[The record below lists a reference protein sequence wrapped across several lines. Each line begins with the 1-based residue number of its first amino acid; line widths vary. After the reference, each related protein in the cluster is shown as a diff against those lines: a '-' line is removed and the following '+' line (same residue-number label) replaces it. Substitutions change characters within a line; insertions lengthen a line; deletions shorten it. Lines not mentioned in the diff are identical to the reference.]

1 MTLRLFWLNRFN
13 RLNTFYRLFA
23 FNRFT
28 HILGAMK
35 ITVYNMKGSA
45 GKTPIATNIAL
56 DREYALATN
65 EPYNLLD
72 TILPEERLFALQ
84 PDEEFP
90 AFPDEIDVVFD
101 LAGLM
106 SRDARPSIV
115 SAVSQSNVVLVPIYN
130 ELKCIHAGI
139 HTIRELLPYNQ
150 NIVVVATK
158 LVKRKGEAFKDWS
171 DSEDAKN
178 IKSVVEHAVGDHI
191 PVLPLKFSRV
201 FDTIFEQE
209 RSIAQMMQDDPL
221 ARYTYREVSA
231 QFDSLL
237 SYLEKH
243 YA

>member
-1 MTLRLFWLNRFN
+1 
-13 RLNTFYRLFA
+13 
-23 FNRFT
+23 
-28 HILGAMK
+28 MK
-35 ITVYNMKGSA
+35 ITTYNMKGSA

-72 TILPEERLFALQ
+72 TILPEERLFSLQ

-90 AFPDEIDVVFD
+90 PFPSDIDVVFD

-115 SAVSQSNVVLVPIYN
+115 SAVSQSDVVLVPIYN

-139 HTIRELLPYNQ
+139 HTIRELLPFNK
-150 NIVVVATK
+150 NLVVVATK
-158 LVKRKGEAFKDWS
+158 LIKRKGETFRDWAE
-171 DSEDAKN
+171 SEDAKN
-178 IKSVVEHAVGDHI
+178 IRNVVEHAVGESI
-191 PVLPLKFSRV
+191 PVVPLKFSRV

-209 RSIAQMMQDDPL
+209 RSIRQIMDDDPL
-221 ARYTYREVSA
+221 ARYTYREIAA
-231 QFDSLL
+231 QFDALI
-237 SYLEKH
+237 SYLEQN

>member
-1 MTLRLFWLNRFN
+1 
-13 RLNTFYRLFA
+13 
-23 FNRFT
+23 
-28 HILGAMK
+28 
-35 ITVYNMKGSA
+35 MKGSA

-72 TILPEERLFALQ
+72 TILPEERLFSLQ

-90 AFPDEIDVVFD
+90 TFPDGIDVVFD

-106 SRDARPSIV
+106 SREARASIV
-115 SAVSQSNVVLVPIYN
+115 SAVSQSDVVLVPIYN
-130 ELKCIHAGI
+130 ELKCIHSGI
-139 HTIRELLPYNQ
+139 HTIHELLPYNK

-158 LVKRKGEAFKDWS
+158 LVKRKGEVFKDWS
-171 DSEDAKN
+171 ECEDAKN
-178 IKSVVEHAVGDHI
+178 IKAVVDHAVGQGI

-209 RSIAQMMQDDPL
+209 RSIRQMMEEDGL
-221 ARYTYREVSA
+221 ARYTYRDVAA

-237 SYLEKH
+237 SYIEKH

>member
-1 MTLRLFWLNRFN
+1 
-13 RLNTFYRLFA
+13 
-23 FNRFT
+23 
-28 HILGAMK
+28 
-35 ITVYNMKGSA
+35 MKGSA

-65 EPYNLLD
+65 EPYNILD
-72 TILPEERLFALQ
+72 AILPEERLFSLQ

-90 AFPDEIDVVFD
+90 DFLDSIDVVFD

-115 SAVSQSNVVLVPIYN
+115 SAVSQSDVVLVPIYN

-139 HTIRELLPYNQ
+139 HTIRELQPYSRK
-150 NIVVVATK
+150 IVVVATK
-158 LVKRKGEAFKDWS
+158 LIKRKGEVFKDWS

-178 IKSVVEHAVGDHI
+178 IRTVVDHAVGEGI

-209 RSIAQMMQDDPL
+209 RAIRHMMEKDAL
-221 ARYTYREVSA
+221 ARYTYREVAA

-237 SYLEKH
+237 SYLETN
-243 YA
+243 YAK

>member
-1 MTLRLFWLNRFN
+1 
-13 RLNTFYRLFA
+13 
-23 FNRFT
+23 
-28 HILGAMK
+28 MK

-72 TILPEERLFALQ
+72 TILPEERLFSLQ
-84 PDEEFP
+84 PDE
-90 AFPDEIDVVFD
+90 AFPSFPDGIDVVFD

-139 HTIRELLPYNQ
+139 HTIRELQPYNK

-158 LVKRKGEAFKDWS
+158 LIKRKGETFTDWNA
-171 DSEDAKN
+171 SEDAKN
-178 IKSVVEHAVGDHI
+178 ITAVVEHAIGKGI
-191 PVLPLKFSRV
+191 PILPLKFSRV

-209 RSIAQMMQDDPL
+209 RSIRHLMEDDAL
-221 ARYTYREVSA
+221 ARYTYREVAS
-231 QFDSLL
+231 QFDHLL
-237 SYLEKH
+237 SYLEQN

>member
-1 MTLRLFWLNRFN
+1 
-13 RLNTFYRLFA
+13 
-23 FNRFT
+23 
-28 HILGAMK
+28 MK

-72 TILPEERLFALQ
+72 TILPEERLFSLQ

-90 AFPDEIDVVFD
+90 AFPDGIDVVFD

-106 SRDARPSIV
+106 SREARASIV

-130 ELKCIHAGI
+130 ELKCIHSGI
-139 HTIRELLPYNQ
+139 HTIHELLPYNK

-158 LVKRKGEAFKDWS
+158 LVKRKGEVFKDWS
-171 DSEDAKN
+171 KCEDAKN
-178 IKSVVEHAVGDHI
+178 IKAVVDHAVGQGI

-209 RSIAQMMQDDPL
+209 RSIHQMMEKDGL
-221 ARYTYREVSA
+221 ARYTYRDVA
-231 QFDSLL
+231 TQFDSLL
-237 SYLEKH
+237 SYIEKH

>member
-1 MTLRLFWLNRFN
+1 
-13 RLNTFYRLFA
+13 
-23 FNRFT
+23 
-28 HILGAMK
+28 MK

-65 EPYNLLD
+65 EPYNILD
-72 TILPEERLFALQ
+72 AILPEERLFSLQ

-90 AFPDEIDVVFD
+90 DFLDSIDVVFD

-115 SAVSQSNVVLVPIYN
+115 SAVSQSDVVLVPIYN

-139 HTIRELLPYNQ
+139 HTIRELQPYSRK
-150 NIVVVATK
+150 IVVVATK
-158 LVKRKGEAFKDWS
+158 LIKRKGEVFKDWS

-178 IKSVVEHAVGDHI
+178 IRTVVDHAVGEGI

-209 RSIAQMMQDDPL
+209 RAIRHMMEKDAL
-221 ARYTYREVSA
+221 ARYTYREVAA

-237 SYLEKH
+237 SYLETN
-243 YA
+243 YAK

>member
-1 MTLRLFWLNRFN
+1 
-13 RLNTFYRLFA
+13 
-23 FNRFT
+23 
-28 HILGAMK
+28 MK

-72 TILPEERLFALQ
+72 TILPEERLFSLQ

-90 AFPDEIDVVFD
+90 TFPEGIDVVFD

-106 SRDARPSIV
+106 SREARASIV
-115 SAVSQSNVVLVPIYN
+115 SAVSQSDVVLVPIYN

-139 HTIRELLPYNQ
+139 HTIHELLPYNK

-158 LVKRKGEAFKDWS
+158 LLKRKGEVFKDWS
-171 DSEDAKN
+171 DCEDTKN
-178 IKSVVEHAVGDHI
+178 IKAVVDHAVGQGI

-209 RSIAQMMQDDPL
+209 RSIRQMMEEDAL
-221 ARYTYREVSA
+221 ARYTYRDIAA

-237 SYLEKH
+237 SYIEKH

>member
-1 MTLRLFWLNRFN
+1 
-13 RLNTFYRLFA
+13 
-23 FNRFT
+23 
-28 HILGAMK
+28 
-35 ITVYNMKGSA
+35 MKGSA

-72 TILPEERLFALQ
+72 TILEEERLFSLQ
-84 PDEEFP
+84 PDES
-90 AFPDEIDVVFD
+90 FPDFPREIDVVFD

-106 SRDARPSIV
+106 SRDARPSIT
-115 SAVSQSNVVLVPIYN
+115 SAVEQSNVVLVPIYN

-139 HTIRELLPYNQ
+139 HTIQELLPYNK

-158 LVKRKGEAFKDWS
+158 LTKRKGETFTDWI

-178 IKSVVEHAVGDHI
+178 IKNVVDHAVGEWI

-201 FDTIFEQE
+201 FDSIFEQE
-209 RSIAQMMQDDPL
+209 RSIRQMMKEDAL
-221 ARYTYREVSA
+221 ARYTYREVAA
-231 QFDSLL
+231 QFDNLL
-237 SYLEKH
+237 SYLEQH